1 MKNARETLAMLLFLA
16 VAAVNLV
23 PGGVAFAPERAV
35 DLYGIAP
42 LEGDAL
48 LLLMRHRALLLAI
61 VGVLLAVAAFVR
73 SWRVPATTAGLLSMG
88 SFIALYIMVPAAMP
102 KLAKVAFIDAVA
114 MVLLVVGYWCGR
126 ERRGFVVTNS

>member
-1 MKNARETLAMLLFLA
+1 MKSARETLAMLLFLV

-35 DLYGIAP
+35 DLYGVAFD
-42 LEGDAL
+42 GQSMTV
-48 LLLMRHRALLLAI
+48 LMRHRALLLAI

-73 SWRVPATTAGLLSMG
+73 SWRVPATVAGLLSMG
-88 SFIALYIMVPAAMP
+88 TFVLLYTMAPEAMP

-114 MVLLVVGYWCGR
+114 MVLLVIGYWCER
-126 ERRGFVVTNS
+126 ERRGFVVTNP

>member
-16 VAAVNLV
+16 VAAVNLA
-23 PGGVAFAPERAV
+23 PGGVAFAPGRAV

-73 SWRVPATTAGLLSMG
+73 SWRTPATVVGLLSMR
-88 SFIALYIMVPAAMP
+88 SFVALYFVLPTESSKMAD
-102 KLAKVAFIDAVA
+102 VALIDAMA
-114 MVLLVVGYWCGR
+114 MASLLTTFWLGR
-126 ERRGFVVTNS
+126 ERRTD